1 MTGHASNADGTGEAT
16 NRDAFARSTTR
27 MSLLTVVSRA
37 TGFVRVIVVAAVL
50 GTSYLGN
57 TYQSANTVPNILFE
71 LLAAGALQAVL
82 VPSMV
87 ELLDAGKNDDAEEVA
102 GSVLGIVAALLAGV
116 AAAGIV
122 AAPWIMRILT
132 AAVDDP
138 SIRAEEIALGQFFL
152 WFFLPQVVLYAANM
166 VATAVLNAK
175 HHFALPVFAPV
186 VNNVVVIGTYVLFWF
201 MREGQEPTLDLSFA
215 EKAVLAGGTT
225 LGVLAFCAVPVIG
238 VWRTGFR
245 LLPKLNHRHP
255 GVRRLGRLGAWAVV
269 FLAMTQVLLIVV
281 LLLANG
287 VEGGVVVYQ
296 VAFVMFMLPHSLFS
310 VPVMTTLFPN
320 LSRQAHRREWAEY
333 GATVVQG
340 LRSIGFFTL
349 PAAALTMALA
359 PLLAQVIIFG
369 AASGRVSAVA
379 AAMAAFAPGVVGF
392 GALLFL
398 TRAFYAVDDAR
409 TPALVNIGVAVT
421 GSIAMTV
428 SFSLL
433 PEADKVTGLAAS
445 YSLGMLLG
453 AITLLGLLRWMV
465 LAERARLS
473 GLWPSLLRR
482 LGAAALAGV
491 GVHLV
496 SVAVPDT
503 GRVSALLQLLVLTAV
518 GVAIY
523 LLLQWILGGT
533 PPREALRY
541 LGSTERGDPE
551 VNAVSISATCGQE
564 PTTHE
569 QLEDAVPA
577 DEMERR

>member
-1 MTGHASNADGTGEAT
+1 MTGHASIGDRSGEDV
-16 NRDAFARSTTR
+16 NRDAFARSTVR
-27 MSLLTVVSRA
+27 MSVLTAVSRA

-87 ELLDAGKNDDAEEVA
+87 ELLDAGREDEAEEVA
-102 GSVLGIVAALLAGV
+102 GSVLGIVASLLAGLV
-116 AAAGIV
+116 AAGIV
-122 AAPWIMRILT
+122 TAPWIMRILT
-132 AAVDDP
+132 ATVDDP
-138 SIRAEEIALGQFFL
+138 AIRAQEIALGQFFL
-152 WFFLPQVVLYAANM
+152 WFFLPQVILYAANM

-186 VNNVVVIGTYVLFWF
+186 LNNVVVICTYVLFWY
-201 MREGQEPTLDLSFA
+201 MRDGQEPTLELSLA
-215 EKAVLAGGTT
+215 EKTVLAGGTT

-296 VAFVMFMLPHSLFS
+296 VAYVMFMLPHSLFS
-310 VPVMTTLFPN
+310 VPVMTTLFPR
-320 LSRQAHRREWAEY
+320 LSREAQRREWAQY
-333 GATVVQG
+333 GDTVVRG

-369 AASGRVSAVA
+369 AASGRATAVA

-409 TPALVNIGVAVT
+409 TPALVNIGVAVA
-421 GSIAMTV
+421 GSIAMFV
-428 SFSLL
+428 SFWRL
-433 PEADKVTGLAAS
+433 PESDKVTGLAAS
-445 YSLGMLLG
+445 YSFGMLLG
-453 AITLLGLLRWMV
+453 AAVLLGLLRLAV
-465 LAERARLS
+465 LGDRARLS

-482 LGAAALAGV
+482 LVAAGLAGV
-491 GVHLV
+491 AVYLAA
-496 SVAVPDT
+496 VAVPDG
-503 GRVSALLQLLVLTAV
+503 GRVAALVQLLVLAPL

-523 LLLQWILGGT
+523 LLLQWILGGA
-533 PPREALRY
+533 PPREALRH
-541 LGSTERGDPE
+541 LGSTERADPE
-551 VNAVSISATCGQE
+551 TNAIRVTNTGGQE
-564 PTTHE
+564 PTTHDE
-569 QLEDAVPA
+569 LEDPVPT
-577 DEMERR
+577 DEMERG